1 MIESATTALPRSMW
15 LADRLLYPLS
25 VRQESLICVHGQR
38 LCDKLIN
45 VGGLLFCIKYLSD

>member
-45 VGGLLFCIKYLSD
+45 VGGLLFCIKYLND